1 MSRIHHFIHIKHL
14 NLLYGRVPKVAN
26 TSIKA
31 VLCRLLPEK
40 PNQGIKTTSDRFWRD
55 YTHQQTELLSPGQA
69 RKLRSTHFSFSFVRN
84 PFDRLVAAYNNK
96 VIEIEDPPLPM
107 QRMGICHGMSFEDF
121 VDVLCKAPPESFD
134 VHLMPQSEILCAGE
148 HLVPKFVGRME
159 QMNEHWKILR
169 RRLQRDGIKIAKELP
184 EKNVR
189 RGGARSSLRSYF
201 SSTQLIDGF
210 LTIYG
215 RDLELFYS
223 KYSIDQLI
231 DNEIPNNERPIRG
244 RHADADASVEQG

>member
-31 VLCRLLPEK
+31 VLCRLLPEE
-40 PNQGIKTTSDRFWRD
+40 PNREIKTTSDRFWRD

-84 PFDRLVAAYNNK
+84 PFDRFVAAYNNK

-107 QRMGICHGMSFEDF
+107 QRMGICHGMTFENF

-159 QMNEHWKILR
+159 QMNDHWKILR

-189 RGGARSSLRSYF
+189 RGGDRSSLRPYF
-201 SSTQLIDGF
+201 NSTQLIDRF

-223 KYSIDQLI
+223 KHSIDQLI
-231 DNEIPNNERPIRG
+231 DNETLQSQRPMRG
-244 RHADADASVEQG
+244 LKADDDASVDQS

>member
-31 VLCRLLPEK
+31 VLCRLLPQK
-40 PNQGIKTTSDRFWRD
+40 PNRGIKTTSDRFWRD

-96 VIEIEDPPLPM
+96 VIEIEAPPLPM
-107 QRMGICHGMSFEDF
+107 QRMGISHGMAFETF
-121 VDVLCKAPPESFD
+121 LEILSKSPAESFD
-134 VHLMPQSEILCAGE
+134 VHLMPQSQILCAGE
-148 HLVPKFVGRME
+148 RLVPKFIGRME
-159 QMNEHWKILR
+159 DMNYHWKILR
-169 RRLQRDGIKIAKELP
+169 RRMRRSGIIIAKDLP

-189 RGGARSSLRSYF
+189 RGGERASLRPYF
-201 SSTQLIDGF
+201 SNTQLIDQVIN
-210 LTIYG
+210 IYG
-215 RDLELFYS
+215 RDLELFYP
-223 KYSIDQLI
+223 KLSIDQLI
-231 DNEIPNNERPIRG
+231 DNELVKSERPMSRSG
-244 RHADADASVEQG
+244 SETNGEKG